1 MFAGSF
7 SEVMASPV
15 FRESFLRDFVGSIP
29 ELNPEAY
36 FVALGHT
43 ACDALDWC
51 VDNSHL
57 GRDRF
62 LGALAHPSTSGGSAV
77 KVYLGSKSI
86 LDLNPNDPVRRRA
99 ARLQA
104 DALRMKRATVLLRS
118 ERYQGSVA
126 AIASPAVVVAT
137 TTLSHINTSMDFHV
151 TIDTPKPKRSIS
163 GRTKSANFG
172 ISSEMLQAFADAGY
186 FRTHETSKVDQF
198 SGRRGSSGVYVKKGK
213 AISIV
218 VHPDAKSRALFALQN
233 LGTIGV
239 AYHSSNMTDYPK
251 RMHAGKSI
259 IPYGYPVT
267 FKTAGALR
275 KFLIAFDGQN

>member
-1 MFAGSF
+1 
-7 SEVMASPV
+7 
-15 FRESFLRDFVGSIP
+15 
-29 ELNPEAY
+29 
-36 FVALGHT
+36 
-43 ACDALDWC
+43 
-51 VDNSHL
+51 
-57 GRDRF
+57 
-62 LGALAHPSTSGGSAV
+62 
-77 KVYLGSKSI
+77 
-86 LDLNPNDPVRRRA
+86 
-99 ARLQA
+99 
-104 DALRMKRATVLLRS
+104 
-118 ERYQGSVA
+118 
-126 AIASPAVVVAT
+126 
-137 TTLSHINTSMDFHV
+137 
-151 TIDTPKPKRSIS
+151 
-163 GRTKSANFG
+163 
-172 ISSEMLQAFADAGY
+172 MLQAFADAGY
-186 FRTHETSKVDQF
+186 FRTHETGKVDQF